1 MEHLI
6 KGMRK
11 TMAELNAW
19 QDANPDVPEVVVQA
33 IDHYYM
39 EMCRAIEEA
48 QKPPF
53 EIGDE
58 VELISSSYEDGGHF
72 SGDTGMVID
81 VKSAELPEGTWSH
94 DIRVDWDNGAEE
106 CWMGAEDFC
115 KR

>member
-1 MEHLI
+1 
-6 KGMRK
+6 
-11 TMAELNAW
+11 MAELNAW

-72 SGDTGMVID
+72 KGRYRHGD
-81 VKSAELPEGTWSH
+81 
-94 DIRVDWDNGAEE
+94 
-106 CWMGAEDFC
+106 
-115 KR
+115 